1 MIYDV
6 FISYSSEEQHLAKRL
21 TTYLEYCHVN
31 CFIACRDIPDG
42 VAWGQGIAE
51 AIKHSKMMIV
61 LFSDSFNSSMW
72 LDEELKIAFGLGTP
86 ILTLSFSNV
95 AYSDEKSRYLKN
107 TPCIDM
113 ICDTEMK
120 FTLVYE
126 EVCQLLGIPIEPV
139 PSASQVLSD
148 FESVSCNTKQ
158 SAEIETDVSEKKEM
172 NVFLNN
178 CFSHQLMKSV
188 VIGLFLSVIVVLL
201 LELILN
207 L

>member
-6 FISYSSEEQHLAKRL
+6 FISYSSEEQHVAERLAA
-21 TTYLEYCHVN
+21 YLEYCHVN
-31 CFIACRDIPDG
+31 CFVACRDIPDG
-42 VAWGQGIAE
+42 VAWGQGIAV

-72 LDEELKIAFGLGTP
+72 LDEELKIASGLGTP
-86 ILTLSFSNV
+86 ILTLSFSGV

-107 TPCIDM
+107 TPCINM
-113 ICDTEMK
+113 IYDAEMK

-126 EVCQLLGIPIEPV
+126 EVCQLLGIPVEPV
-139 PSASQVLSD
+139 PSASKVLSD
-148 FESVSCNTKQ
+148 SETISYNTEQ
-158 SAEIETDVSEKKEM
+158 SAEIDTNVSEKKEI
-172 NVFLNN
+172 NGFLNN
-178 CFSHQLMKSV
+178 FFSHQLMKSV
-188 VIGLFLSVIVVLL
+188 IIGLLLSVIVVFL